1 MKRFQRYQEYKP
13 SGIDWIEEVPKHWRS
28 IKLKYLASINPT
40 TSVNI
45 SNNLDLEFVPME
57 NVDEKN
63 GRIRE
68 YAFRPFDEIKN
79 GYTPFQNDDVIF
91 AKITPCME
99 NGNCAIVQNLSNN
112 IAFGSTEFIV
122 FRSNELITKELLYYI
137 LRDKNTRKIFEI
149 NMTGSAGQK
158 RVPTPFVANFKI
170 PLPPLDEQKSIANF
184 LDQKS
189 KQIDKFIADKQALIS
204 LFEEQKKAIIND
216 AVTKGLDKT
225 AQLKPSGIEWLG
237 EIPKN
242 WVIIR
247 LKYIGQAIIGLT
259 YDPKEVTDEN
269 NGTLVLRSSNVQ
281 QGKIVYDDNVYV
293 QTNIPEKLR
302 TKKND
307 ILICSRNGSR
317 ALIGKNAKI
326 DNDSEG
332 LTFGAFM
339 TVFRSEFNDF
349 MFYIF
354 RSALFEFQSSSFL
367 TSTVNQLTVGALNSF
382 EVPFPPLE
390 EQNQIVTYLETEL
403 AKIDTLIE
411 TAKAEIT
418 LIEEYK
424 TSLINEA
431 VTGKIKIHKEDVA

>member
-1 MKRFQRYQEYKP
+1 MKTFQCYQEYKL
-13 SGIDWIEEVPKHWRS
+13 SGIDWIDKIPSHWQS

-40 TSVNI
+40 TNI
-45 SNNLDLEFVPME
+45 NVPNNIDLEFVPME

-63 GRIRE
+63 GLIRE
-68 YAFRPFDEIKN
+68 YAFRPFEEIKN

-189 KQIDKFIADKQALIS
+189 KQIDEFIADKQALII
-204 LFEEQKKAIIND
+204 LFEEQKSAIIND

-225 AQLKPSGIEWLG
+225 IPFKPSGIEWID
-237 EIPKN
+237 EIPSHWETRKLKN
-242 WVIIR
+242 ICKMNYGDALETSQRIEGNVPVYGSNGIVG
-247 LKYIGQAIIGLT
+247 YHNQAITKSPCIIIGR
-259 YDPKEVTDEN
+259 K
-269 NGTLVLRSSNVQ
+269 GSF
-281 QGKIVYDDNVYV
+281 GKINISTIPCFPIDTAFFIDDIDDSQYSFNW
-293 QTNIPEKLR
+293 
-302 TKKND
+302 
-307 ILICSRNGSR
+307 LIY
-317 ALIGKNAKI
+317 LLMNAKL
-326 DNDSEG
+326 DELSKDTGVPG
-332 LTFGAFM
+332 LNREDAYQKKYP
-339 TVFRSEFNDF
+339 V
-349 MFYIF
+349 
-354 RSALFEFQSSSFL
+354 
-367 TSTVNQLTVGALNSF
+367 
-382 EVPFPPLE
+382 PPLE
-390 EQNQIVTYLETEL
+390 EQKQIVVYLETEL

-431 VTGKIKIHKEDVA
+431 VTGKIKIHNGDAT